1 MKRLLQLTIAG
12 LIFSTMAVVA
22 QPAKAQSDIQIV
34 MQLVCG
40 LLAPNDQRACMNEFS
55 THTGPNTAV
64 MQVCSSLY
72 SSSSIQACHKLA
84 IDTQYVSDEA
94 LNVCS
99 SFYSESKK
107 VDCISNVREKYYDT
121 NALNVCTSFYSESSK
136 LSCMNSIA
144 NNQYSNSALNVCT
157 SFYSESKKLECL
169 KVVTNK
175 EYVLAETS
183 ACTQLYSESQK
194 LQCLSDFGR
203 STGHGQIVIKP
214 LPPIVSIPVPVRD
227 TCEVTN
233 STGRVLG
240 TIDAS
245 NFYGYLA
252 DESVKNN
259 QCIVGWQKNAQYSR
273 ILIDSRGYVLGE
285 GLSETETNQ
294 LKKRNNLS
302 RCQVRI
308 CEIR

>member
-12 LIFSTMAVVA
+12 LIFSTMATIA
-22 QPAKAQSDIQIV
+22 QPAKAQSDIDIV

-40 LLAPNDQRACMNEFS
+40 LLSPNDQRACMNEFS
-55 THTGPNTAV
+55 AHTGPNTAV

-72 SSSSIQACHKLA
+72 SSSNIQACHKLA
-84 IDTQYVSDEA
+84 TNTQYVSNEA
-94 LNVCS
+94 MAVCS
-99 SFYSESKK
+99 SFYSERKK
-107 VDCISNVREKYYDT
+107 IDCISNVLEKYYDT
-121 NALNVCTSFYSESSK
+121 N
-136 LSCMNSIA
+136 
-144 NNQYSNSALNVCT
+144 ALNVCT

-175 EYVLAETS
+175 EYVTAETS

-194 LQCLSDFGR
+194 LQCLTDFGR
-203 STGHGQIVIKP
+203 STGQGQIVIRP
-214 LPPIVSIPVPVRD
+214 LPPIASIPVPVRD

-259 QCIVGWQKNAQYSR
+259 QCIVGWQKSAQYSR
-273 ILIDSRGYVLGE
+273 ILIDSSGYVLGE
-285 GLSETETNQ
+285 GLSESETNQ
-294 LKKRNNLS
+294 LKKRNNLG

-308 CEIR
+308 CEVR